1 MLIQSA
7 ANCQDG
13 LKLAFYIR
21 ARLIDMIGLAADRSV
36 CFNRRARPARTVSF
50 RL

>member
-13 LKLAFYIR
+13 LILAFYIR
-21 ARLIDMIGLAADRSV
+21 ARLIIMIGLVADRFG
-36 CFNRRARPARTVSF
+36 CFNRRARSARTVSF